1 MTENVFL
8 SVCTGNVGTV
18 HWTAP
23 EVLNCQRYKFPA
35 DIYSLGMVLY
45 EMVSNK
51 IPYASLVPPAV
62 IVAVL
67 IRRDKPHP
75 PEQTHPVLSKLI
87 NDCTSYEPADRPGI
101 GHLLKELC
109 PLLSHESLDG
119 SADMELTH
127 TDSLG
132 HVLLDFDSTED
143 SYLLD
148 LLAVSIHVCDTCQQG
163 QVVRNGLG
171 CFGW

>member
-1 MTENVFL
+1 MFV
-8 SVCTGNVGTV
+8 GNVGTV

-51 IPYASLVPPAV
+51 IPFSSLLPPAV

-67 IRRDKPHP
+67 IRREKPHP
-75 PEQTHPVLSKLI
+75 PEQTNSVLAKMIS
-87 NDCTSYEPADRPGI
+87 DCTSYEPADRPGI
-101 GHLLKELC
+101 GQLLKQLS
-109 PLLSHESLDG
+109 PLLSKERADESVDV
-119 SADMELTH
+119 ELTH

-143 SYLLD
+143 SYLLE
-148 LLAVSIHVCDTCQQG
+148 LLAVSA
-163 QVVRNGLG
+163 
-171 CFGW
+171 